1 MRWLVTESDNLAVSV
16 SAMGSRPS
24 IGARRRSPLRAAL
37 FRPLFAA
44 MQHASRIME
53 AMLEVSLTGKLLV
66 ADPRLADRNFER
78 SVVLVL
84 AHGADGAL
92 GLVLDRPSETE
103 IERPLPGWAALAT
116 PPAVV
121 FAGGP
126 VEPQAVICV
135 AQMASK
141 DESEEWRDRGG
152 WAPVSEHFGTL
163 DLDLLP
169 SEVGNALRRLR
180 IFAGY
185 AGWGPGQLE
194 AEIEVGGWWVLDAAP
209 EDPFAPH
216 PSELWKSVLRR
227 QGGKLA
233 LMAAYPA
240 DPRLN

>member
-1 MRWLVTESDNLAVSV
+1 MGVAQRSGA
-16 SAMGSRPS
+16 SAANA
-24 IGARRRSPLRAAL
+24 GASRRSPLRAAL
-37 FRPLFAA
+37 FPPLFAG
-44 MQHASRIME
+44 MHHGSRIME

-103 IERPLPGWAALAT
+103 IERPLPGWAPLAT

-135 AQMASK
+135 AQMVSK

-163 DLDLLP
+163 DLDLSP
-169 SEVGNALRRLR
+169 SEVGNALTRLR

-209 EDPFAPH
+209 EDPFASR
-216 PSELWKSVLRR
+216 PSELWKAVLRR

-233 LMAAYPA
+233 LMAAYPT